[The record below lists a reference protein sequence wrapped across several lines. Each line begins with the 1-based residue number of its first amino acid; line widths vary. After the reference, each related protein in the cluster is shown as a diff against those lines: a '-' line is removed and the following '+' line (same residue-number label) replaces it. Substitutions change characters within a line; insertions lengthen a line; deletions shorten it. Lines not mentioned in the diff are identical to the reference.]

1 MTNEQI
7 KNFYDINPNLTLKQ
21 LSEKTG
27 KTISELK
34 KILLEG

>member
-1 MTNEQI
+1 MTNAEI
-7 KNFYDINPNLTLKQ
+7 RTFYDINPNLTLKQ

>member
-1 MTNEQI
+1 MTSEQI

-21 LSEKTG
+21 LSEITG